1 MMRFLQP
8 VFMVLLPV
16 IVLVVWR
23 RSRRKLSGVRYASL
37 ADFKEVRALGRIRW
51 MWILPTMRFLA
62 LLCIVLGLARP
73 QGMSSDYDVE
83 TEGIDIVLALDIS
96 GSMLAEDFK
105 PQNRLM
111 VSLDEAKKFIAARP
125 HDRIGLVVFASQA
138 YTQCPL
144 TLDHDVLLNL
154 LDEVKVG
161 LVKDGTAIGL
171 GIATAINRLKDSEGK
186 SKVVILLTDGENNAG
201 NIDPITAAEIAR
213 GFGIKIYTIGVGQ
226 GGLVPFPVDDPIF
239 GRRYVQAR
247 VDIDEETL
255 KRIADI
261 GGGIFFRAY
270 DQTSLSKTYQ
280 QIDLLE
286 RTKTKVTQ
294 YSDFREL
301 YPWFVYPG
309 LGLFVL
315 ELLLANTLFVKI
327 P

>member
-1 MMRFLQP
+1 MIRLAQPAFLILFP
-8 VFMVLLPV
+8 FLL
-16 IVLVVWR
+16 LLVWR
-23 RSRRKLSGVRYASL
+23 RNRQKRSGIQYSSLGGFYRIKGQGRMRWLWVLS
-37 ADFKEVRALGRIRW
+37 
-51 MWILPTMRFLA
+51 ILRFLA
-62 LLCIVLGLARP
+62 LLFLIVGLARP
-73 QGMSSDYDVE
+73 QGVSSDYDVE
-83 TEGIDIVLALDIS
+83 TEGIDIVIAMDIS

-111 VSLDEAKKFIAARP
+111 VSIQEAKKFIQTRD

-154 LDEVKVG
+154 LDEVHVG

-171 GIATAINRLKDSEGK
+171 GIATSINRLKDSAGK
-186 SKVVILLTDGENNAG
+186 SKVIILLTDGENNAG
-201 NIDPITAAEIAR
+201 NIDPITAAEIAH
-213 GFGIKIYTIGVGQ
+213 GFGIKIYTVGVGQ

-255 KRIADI
+255 QRIATI

-270 DQTSLSKTYQ
+270 DALSLAKTYEE
-280 QIDLLE
+280 IDHLE
-286 RTKTKVTQ
+286 RTKMKVTQ
-294 YSDFREL
+294 YSDVREL
-301 YPWFVYPG
+301 FPWATYPG
-309 LGLFVL
+309 LGFLLL
-315 ELLLANTLFVKI
+315 ELFLTNSLFIKI

>member
-1 MMRFLQP
+1 
-8 VFMVLLPV
+8 
-16 IVLVVWR
+16 
-23 RSRRKLSGVRYASL
+23 
-37 ADFKEVRALGRIRW
+37 
-51 MWILPTMRFLA
+51 MWILAALRFLA

-73 QGMSSDYDVE
+73 QSATSDYEVE

-111 VSLDEAKKFIAARP
+111 VSLEEAKKFVQARP
-125 HDRIGLVVFASQA
+125 NDRIAVVVFASQA

-154 LDEVKVG
+154 LEEVHIG

-171 GIATAINRLKDSEGK
+171 GIATAINRLKDSQGK

-226 GGLVPFPVDDPIF
+226 GGLVPFPVDDPVF

-247 VDIDEETL
+247 VDIDEPTL
-255 KRIADI
+255 KKIAQI
-261 GGGIFFRAY
+261 GGGLFFRAY
-270 DQTSLSKTYQ
+270 DQRSLAKTYE
-280 QIDLLE
+280 QIDRLE
-286 RTKTKVTQ
+286 RTKMKVTQ
-294 YSDFREL
+294 YSDFKEL
-301 YPWFVYPG
+301 FSWFIYPA
-309 LGLFVL
+309 LGFLLL
-315 ELLLANTLFVKI
+315 ELFFTNTFFVKI